1 MDVGGT
7 NTDAVLMAGRTL
19 IASFKTATTACVE
32 RGVFQAIN
40 TLLQTEGIGAHAI
53 KGVMIGTT
61 QFTNAFIE
69 RRRLT
74 PIGVIRIAA
83 PATTSVP
90 PLYDWPPDLLEAV
103 GNHAVIVGGGYEFD
117 GRAPVPLDEQAV
129 AAAARDFRRL
139 GIRAVA
145 LSCSFAP
152 VDPAMEQRAAVI
164 VAHEMPEARISQSS
178 AFGRIGLLER
188 ENATAMNASLGDLA
202 AGVIGSFRQALK
214 SIGITAPF
222 FISQNDG
229 TLMTADDVERRPV
242 LTFASGPTNSMRG
255 AALLSGLEDA
265 IVLDI
270 GGTTSDLGCLQHGFP
285 RESAVAVD
293 IGGVRTNFRMPD
305 LVSLGLGGGSLVLGD
320 GPVRVGPQ
328 SVGYELTERAL
339 VFGGTILT
347 ATDIA
352 VAAGLADIG
361 DRSRILHLPAATI
374 DAALTEIHRL
384 IEDAIDRIKTR
395 RQNLPLVLVGGGSL
409 LISRPLK
416 GVSDVRM
423 PENFSVANAVG
434 AAIAQVGGEVDSYF
448 SYAEQGRDSVLAAAK
463 QTARQDAVRAGAE
476 PASVRIVE
484 IEEVPL
490 GYLPGRTVRV
500 RVKAVGDLRLNDAA
514 RG

>member
-1 MDVGGT
+1 VDVGGT

-202 AGVIGSFRQALK
+202 AGVIGSFRHRSSSARM
-214 SIGITAPF
+214 TAP
-222 FISQNDG
+222 
-229 TLMTADDVERRPV
+229 
-242 LTFASGPTNSMRG
+242 
-255 AALLSGLEDA
+255 
-265 IVLDI
+265 
-270 GGTTSDLGCLQHGFP
+270 
-285 RESAVAVD
+285 
-293 IGGVRTNFRMPD
+293 
-305 LVSLGLGGGSLVLGD
+305 
-320 GPVRVGPQ
+320 
-328 SVGYELTERAL
+328 
-339 VFGGTILT
+339 
-347 ATDIA
+347 
-352 VAAGLADIG
+352 
-361 DRSRILHLPAATI
+361 
-374 DAALTEIHRL
+374 
-384 IEDAIDRIKTR
+384 
-395 RQNLPLVLVGGGSL
+395 
-409 LISRPLK
+409 
-416 GVSDVRM
+416 
-423 PENFSVANAVG
+423 
-434 AAIAQVGGEVDSYF
+434 
-448 SYAEQGRDSVLAAAK
+448 
-463 QTARQDAVRAGAE
+463 
-476 PASVRIVE
+476 
-484 IEEVPL
+484 
-490 GYLPGRTVRV
+490 
-500 RVKAVGDLRLNDAA
+500 
-514 RG
+514 